1 MSNYFS
7 AKISQEYSESVKNL
21 AISSGVEQKNIV
33 FKTAGCPIGTL
44 GVYIKFESSEAAKNF
59 SSKVEE
65 SFPCII
71 EKWWKKSPLLLI
83 AFSSVASLSQE
94 SF

>member
-71 EKWWKKSPLLLI
+71 EKW
-83 AFSSVASLSQE
+83 
-94 SF
+94 